1 MKLYHFCAMRQG
13 EKPGVL
19 SYSDGTITSSAD
31 LSNLEQYRELK
42 KKITEFMDEANNG
55 TTEVILLSLTI
66 LGEVTPNLEV
76 TGLPQPDAGSDTN
89 AARCG
94 RSG

>member
-13 EKPGVL
+13 DKPGVL

-31 LSNLEQYRELK
+31 LSNPEQYRELK

-55 TTEVILLSLTI
+55 TTEVILLSLTL
-66 LGEVTPNLEV
+66 LGAVTPNAKNE
-76 TGLPQPDAGSDTN
+76 GLAQQVPLD
-89 AARCG
+89 
-94 RSG
+94 